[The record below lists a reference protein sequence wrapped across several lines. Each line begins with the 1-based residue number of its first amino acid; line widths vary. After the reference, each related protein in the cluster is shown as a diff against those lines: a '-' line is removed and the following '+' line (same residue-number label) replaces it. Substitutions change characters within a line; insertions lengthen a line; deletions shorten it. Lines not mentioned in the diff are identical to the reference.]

1 MGDTATVPGA
11 PVNCPGTNSHEAG
24 KASACDGCPNQK
36 ICASKPTGPDPDL
49 AAIAHRL
56 ADVKNIVLVLSGKGG
71 VGKSVRRCRSDSL
84 ACTHARLHARLL
96 VRPISLQLPHPGFEL
111 VRPPRQTVST
121 QLALSLA
128 AKGAEVG
135 LLDIDICG
143 PSTPRML
150 GLENEEIHQSASG
163 WQPVYYHENLAVMS
177 IGFMLSK
184 PDDAIVWRGP
194 KKTAIIKS
202 FLKDVEW
209 GQLDYLVVDSPPGT
223 SDEHISIVQYLLHC
237 QNLSGA
243 VIVTTSQEVSLV
255 DVRKEINFA
264 FKTELPILG
273 VVSNMAG
280 FTVDTETLR
289 YSDAAGNDIS
299 EAVKDLL
306 KGTFGEGLRAEG
318 QVGT

>member
-1 MGDTATVPGA
+1 V
-11 PVNCPGTNSHEAG
+11 
-24 KASACDGCPNQK
+24 
-36 ICASKPTGPDPDL
+36 L
-49 AAIAHRL
+49 AR
-56 ADVKNIVLVLSGKGG
+56 
-71 VGKSVRRCRSDSL
+71 SL
-84 ACTHARLHARLL
+84 APSPSNSLTHARS
-96 VRPISLQLPHPGFEL
+96 P
-111 VRPPRQTVST
+111 PPRQTVST

-280 FTVDTETLR
+280 FIVDAKTLR

-306 KGTFGEGLRAEG
+306 KGMFGEGLRAEG
-318 QVGT
+318 QVGN

>member
-1 MGDTATVPGA
+1 MGDTGTVPGA
-11 PVNCPGTNSHEAG
+11 PVNCPGTNSQEAG

-84 ACTHARLHARLL
+84 ACTLACTLACSFAPSPCSCLTRA
-96 VRPISLQLPHPGFEL
+96 SSSFA
-111 VRPPRQTVST
+111 PPRQTVST